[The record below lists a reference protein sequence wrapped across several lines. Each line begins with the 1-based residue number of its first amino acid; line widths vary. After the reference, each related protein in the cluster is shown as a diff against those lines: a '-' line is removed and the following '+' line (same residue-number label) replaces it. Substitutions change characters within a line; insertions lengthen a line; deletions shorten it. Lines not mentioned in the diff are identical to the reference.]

1 MTVRDKVKRNVE
13 LEAEELRTK
22 QDQDGQVEERQQSKK
37 KAVPIRKQKFLALR
51 MWINYLAS
59 SLQKDRGVIP
69 TNIGDRI
76 LISNNIYAT
85 KYYLSSVIH
94 VETLTLDTPITF
106 VSELN
111 RELREKESTAVLD
124 VVFKNEPFIVDL
136 LDSGLESRERMWKNA
151 LQLEGISAK
160 EKEAAARCL
169 YTKQQ
174 VEQGAELKQT
184 RIFITLRAKTGTE
197 LTNAERI
204 VYAYLRNKLHAEF
217 KQVTGNLKEVL
228 KYTTII
234 SDFKDTNVKDWKT
247 VINSEKTLAQMMPN
261 SGSFEGKKGDYIG
274 INILNGSE
282 FRIDWDS
289 ITMARNCY
297 VCKPSGGGK
306 TVLAMNACQSAV
318 ENGRAVCVM
327 DIKGNEFNTFI
338 KGTGGYIV
346 SLRETSSG
354 YINSWRM
361 KKEDTTDAN
370 ADMYFKQRLA
380 FSKEQMI
387 ILSGVQDDVARLEL
401 EELLDSFHNS
411 LYLSMGVSSTNRNT
425 WKLTDEL
432 NPYVVYEALRDY
444 MTPEVQ
450 RLFPRVTHNV
460 MNALRMTMSKEGSK
474 SYIFKHEFDYMAIM
488 NAPTLMFDFGI
499 IGGNHNM
506 VDPIIYKL
514 KFAYMRRLNA
524 EYVTFKHSKGIKVF
538 KILEESQIAV
548 SDPDIMKGYIEEFT
562 LRRAQGQTTWLL
574 GNSIEAL
581 LTDGLCKSLIENT
594 TGLFVGQ
601 LTAEAR
607 KTVIS
612 KFGLEE
618 YQDLFEYHCSDNKF
632 KNSFI
637 FFDKMRPNP
646 AIPIIKVKLR
656 DEEHGGSY
664 LVNIPTK
671 QNDKYLG

>member
-1 MTVRDKVKRNVE
+1 MAVKDKVKRNAE
-13 LEAEELRTK
+13 LEAKKLEEK
-22 QDQDGQVEERQQSKK
+22 QAENGSVGKSTSRKP
-37 KAVPIRKQKFLALR
+37 VPARKQKFLTLR
-51 MWINYLAS
+51 VWINYLAS
-59 SLQKDRGVIP
+59 SLHKDRGTIP

-76 LISNNIYAT
+76 LISNNIYVT
-85 KYYLSSVIH
+85 KHYLSSVIH
-94 VETLTLDTPITF
+94 VETLSLDTPTTL

-111 RELREKESTAVLD
+111 RELREKDSSAVLD
-124 VVFKNEPFIVDL
+124 VVFKNSPFIVDL
-136 LDSGLESRERMWKNA
+136 GDSGLKSRIHMWENA
-151 LQLEGISAK
+151 LKLEGISAK

-169 YTKQQ
+169 YT
-174 VEQGAELKQT
+174 VEQVKQGIELKQT

-204 VYAYLRNKLHAEF
+204 VYTYLRSKHAEF

-228 KYTTII
+228 KYTAVI
-234 SDFKDTNVKDWKT
+234 SDCKDTTTKDWKS
-247 VINSEKTLAQMMPN
+247 VINSEKTISQMLPN

-274 INILNGSE
+274 INVLNGSE
-282 FRIDWDS
+282 YRIDWDS

-327 DIKGNEFNTFI
+327 DIKGNEFTNFI
-338 KGTGGYIV
+338 NGTGGYIV
-346 SLRETSSG
+346 SLRENSSG

-361 KKEDTTDAN
+361 RKDDTTDKQAE
-370 ADMYFKQRLA
+370 MYFKQRLA
-380 FSKEQMI
+380 FSKEQII
-387 ILSGVQDDVARLEL
+387 ILSGVQDEVARLEL

-411 LYLSMGVSSTNRNT
+411 LYLSMGVSATNRNT
-425 WKLTDEL
+425 WKQTDVL
-432 NPYVVYEALRDY
+432 DPYVVYEALRDY

-450 RLFPRVTHNV
+450 RLFPRITHNV
-460 MNALRMTMSKEGSK
+460 MNALRMTMSRDGSK
-474 SYIFKHEFDYMAIM
+474 SYIFKQEFDYAAILK
-488 NAPTLMFDFGI
+488 APTLMFDFGI
-499 IGGNHNM
+499 ISGDHNM
-506 VDPIIYKL
+506 VDPVIYKL

-524 EYVTFKHSKGIKVF
+524 EYVTYKHSRGIKVF

-548 SDPDIMKGYIEEFT
+548 SDPDIMKGYVEEFT

-601 LTAEAR
+601 LTADAR
-607 KTVIS
+607 NTVIS

-618 YQDLFEYHCSDNKF
+618 YRDLFDYHCSDTKF

-637 FFDKMRPNP
+637 FFDKMRSDP
-646 AIPIIKVKLR
+646 AIPIIKVKLK
-656 DEEHGGSY
+656 DDSDFSY
-664 LVNIPTK
+664 KVNTPVK
-671 QNDKYLG
+671 QNDKYLS